1 MKRHCFLT
9 TTRQSI
15 TVKPVSG
22 SDTPCFLPE
31 TLIAVTQTLASGAD
45 STVSETDQLASET
58 DTPVSETRQP
68 AICACDTG
76 AWAPAKTGATQLD
89 LKSAIAN
96 RQVRNKNVQYPQ
108 QLLWLIAHGC

>member
-1 MKRHCFLT
+1 MKRHCFPT

-22 SDTPCFLPE
+22 SDTPCFLAE

-58 DTPVSETRQP
+58 DTPVSETRQ
-68 AICACDTG
+68 ADSVTARSLSAGDCAGEFVVD
-76 AWAPAKTGATQLD
+76 
-89 LKSAIAN
+89 
-96 RQVRNKNVQYPQ
+96 NVN
-108 QLLWLIAHGC
+108 H